1 MTIIEGKGTVEGIAI
16 GKISIYEKGEG
27 VIDKYTIEDPLA
39 EIARFHTA
47 KDISKKEIEDLSKIA
62 LTEIGEASV
71 SLFEAHIQLIE
82 DIDFIDKVEDIIFK
96 EKINAEYAVIETR
109 DFYMD
114 MFSSFEDEY
123 MKARVSDII
132 DISTRV
138 IRNLQRDKISVDNRN
153 FVLDEPRI
161 IYAEDLTPSESIQ
174 LDKKKVLAFITKK
187 GTASSHTSILA
198 RMMSIPAVVNVQYE
212 ENLNGIF
219 AIVDGYTGKI
229 ILEPT
234 DDVIVKY
241 EAKVREETARKNLLL
256 KLKGKK
262 NITSDGRSIDV
273 FANIGSLEDLRD
285 VEKND
290 AGGIGLFRTEFL
302 FLKGDD
308 FPTEEEQFNIYK
320 QVALRMKGKKVV
332 IRTLDVGADKQI
344 PYFPMEEEIN
354 PAMGYRGIR
363 ISLTQT
369 EMFKT
374 QLSAIYRASAYG
386 NIAVLFPMIISVD
399 EVHKIKSIIEEVKCA
414 LNKKNMAYGEV
425 EIGVMIETPAAVM
438 ISDELA
444 ELVDFFS
451 IGTNDLT
458 QYTLAIDRQNHTLDD
473 FYNPHH
479 KAIFKMIKMVADNAH
494 KNGCKVSICGELAS
508 DKTLTENFLDMG
520 VDTLSV
526 SPSFVFELRNVIRNI

>member
-161 IYAEDLTPSESIQ
+161 IYAEDLTPSETIQ

-262 NITSDGRSIDV
+262 NITSDGRIIDV

-526 SPSFVFELRNVIRNI
+526 SPAFVLELRNVIRNI